1 MTSPSTLRVIRSRE
15 KLRESGGKMTSVRLS
30 SGAVRII
37 EAMIADGRASG
48 QTDAIEKALEMVCSG
63 VKEG

>member
-30 SGAVRII
+30 PGAVRII
-37 EAMIADGRASG
+37 EAMIEHG
-48 QTDAIEKALEMVCSG
+48 QARNQTEALEKALEVAWQDLLCR
-63 VKEG
+63 